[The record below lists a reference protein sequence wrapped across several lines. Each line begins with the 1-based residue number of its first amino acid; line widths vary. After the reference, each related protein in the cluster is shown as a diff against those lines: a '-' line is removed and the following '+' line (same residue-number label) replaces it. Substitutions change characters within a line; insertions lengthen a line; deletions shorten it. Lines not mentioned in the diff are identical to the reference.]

1 MSVQEIDRKIIQ
13 MIESDI
19 LLDALL
25 GAGKY
30 GKMAEQQAA
39 YFGFD
44 NPRKDSQHS
53 KITEKKLLIFLD
65 LLPGLPKEKHLNK
78 LRDIQ
83 KNMIPPF
90 GLELGAFIDKHTLLN
105 SVPEKHDTKI
115 VKKI

>member
-1 MSVQEIDRKIIQ
+1 

-53 KITEKKLLIFLD
+53 KITEKKAFD
-65 LLPGLPKEKHLNK
+65 F
-78 LRDIQ
+78 
-83 KNMIPPF
+83 F
-90 GLELGAFIDKHTLLN
+90 GFIAWIAKGKTFEQTEGY
-105 SVPEKHDTKI
+105 SEKHDSPFWTGTGCFY
-115 VKKI
+115 